1 MEPEKVEPALVLS
14 YLQGKLEEQIE
25 DLFEFHFSG
34 TRQSPLLFSPAV
46 SETQR
51 GEERHP
57 PPQKKQIPLTKT
69 EQNVTLLGDKR
80 QRHVLYLH
88 REILTCI
95 L

>member
-1 MEPEKVEPALVLS
+1 MGLAHSLARSQTRPGKVEPEKVEPALVLS

-57 PPQKKQIPLTKT
+57 PPQKTDSPDQD
-69 EQNVTLLGDKR
+69 GAKR
-80 QRHVLYLH
+80 YFAGR
-88 REILTCI
+88 
-95 L
+95 